1 MRLFLLV
8 LLVGA
13 LAVGKLSSQSA
24 TPPPGRTVTEAEY
37 ERWKTELT
45 NWGRWGQDDQ
55 IGALNLITPAKRR
68 QAAALVK
75 EGFSVSLAGDV
86 DTVQA
91 VDNWHPYEHTMLT
104 IGKDR
109 IAVNYHGIAHS
120 HLDSLAHMNANGVF
134 YNGYTPDPETVLKEG
149 HSKNSIHNVK
159 NGIFTRGIL
168 IDIPRLKGVPYL
180 EPGTPIYVED
190 LEAWEQKAGVK
201 VSSGDVLFV
210 RTGPVA
216 SHGSWGCAVRAHGRV
231 GPPEGQRAV
240 APRQERR
247 RPLGRARSLGDPVVE
262 TARRLGHGERPSAVC
277 VPVASHG
284 SCSRFRLDLLGSPL
298 VRQSGSRSPCRCGG
312 RPKPVGI
319 SADGGSAADSWRHRI
334 TFESHRDI
342 LMDSPSRMVSA
353 GEDVSLE
360 KAAAWMVYKSLC
372 ADKGGQKRIG

>member
-1 MRLFLLV
+1 MRIFLLV

-210 RTGPVA
+210 RTGV
-216 SHGSWGCAVRAHGRV
+216 W
-231 GPPEGQRAV
+231 
-240 APRQERR
+240 
-247 RPLGRARSLGDPVVE
+247 
-262 TARRLGHGERPSAVC
+262 ARRKAKGPWLRGRREGGRSAGLDPSVIPWLKQRDVSVMGSDHPQYVSPSPLTAAVHDFALIYLGVHL
-277 VPVASHG
+277 
-284 SCSRFRLDLLGSPL
+284 FDNLDLEALADAAAARNRWEFLLTAAPLPIRGGTGSPL
-298 VRQSGSRSPCRCGG
+298 NP
-312 RPKPVGI
+312 I
-319 SADGGSAADSWRHRI
+319 A
-334 TFESHRDI
+334 TF
-342 LMDSPSRMVSA
+342 
-353 GEDVSLE
+353 
-360 KAAAWMVYKSLC
+360 
-372 ADKGGQKRIG
+372 

>member
-1 MRLFLLV
+1 MRTFLLV

-68 QAAALVK
+68 QAAAIVK

-91 VDNWHPYEHTMLT
+91 VDNWYPYEHTMLT

-120 HLDSLAHMNANGVF
+120 HLDSLAHIHANGVF

-201 VSSGDVLFV
+201 VSSGDALFV
-210 RTGPVA
+210 RTGV
-216 SHGSWGCAVRAHGRV
+216 W
-231 GPPEGQRAV
+231 
-240 APRQERR
+240 
-247 RPLGRARSLGDPVVE
+247 
-262 TARRLGHGERPSAVC
+262 ARRKAKGPWLRGRREGGRSAGLDPSVIPWLKQRDVAVMGSDHPQYVSPSPLTAAVHDFALVYLGVHL
-277 VPVASHG
+277 
-284 SCSRFRLDLLGSPL
+284 FDNLDLEALADAAAARNRWDFLLTAAPLPIRGGTGSPL
-298 VRQSGSRSPCRCGG
+298 NP
-312 RPKPVGI
+312 I
-319 SADGGSAADSWRHRI
+319 A
-334 TFESHRDI
+334 TF
-342 LMDSPSRMVSA
+342 
-353 GEDVSLE
+353 
-360 KAAAWMVYKSLC
+360 
-372 ADKGGQKRIG
+372 